1 MSIMG
6 QIALAC
12 LLVLPGYGGETPDCM
27 IWKPLFPKSLGF
39 LFSVGEATVFQVGVD
54 RADSACVMD
63 RHYYDLSTGA
73 DEAMISI
80 YQGTD
85 YYRMWG
91 LYLSESNTPAGTVP
105 NLTRETIAGQ
115 TVLLDMRNILGLQ
128 PPSYSLSFSPKER
141 FLLVLTVKSPVGKPA
156 IGKKEMLEFG
166 AMLPLAKFAEMSA
179 KMR

>member
-1 MSIMG
+1 MSILG

-27 IWKPLFPKSLGF
+27 IWKPLFPESLGF
-39 LFSVGEATVFQVGVD
+39 LFSAGEATVFQVGVN

-91 LYLSESNTPAGTVP
+91 LYLIANDGAGTVP
-105 NLTRETIAGQ
+105 TVTRETIAGQ
-115 TVLLDMRNILGLQ
+115 TVLLDMTKTGLQ